1 MKKPLLDIIFASE
14 KRKGVLLLLQ
24 SGAQEMEYLLSALK
38 TNRQSLL
45 PQIRIL
51 EEHHLILH
59 ENDTYNLTT
68 IGKLIVEKMTPLL
81 NTLDTF
87 EIDIEYWGNHDFSF
101 IPPHLLERISEIR
114 NSKIMVPPL
123 LEIHDLL
130 KDFYDTSR
138 KSNSLNVATIFYH
151 PQFIEL
157 FADLV
162 QLETDVH
169 VIASPDMFDASMTN
183 ATEVFEKLIKSEFFH
198 ISVYSKEMK
207 FMSFAYNDLYMRMSP
222 LTITEEYDYKYL
234 TSFDPEAVEWVKELF
249 EYYRKDSIP
258 ITEL

>member
-1 MKKPLLDIIFASE
+1 MKKPLLDVIFASE

-24 SGAQEMEYLLSALK
+24 SGAQETEYILSALK

-51 EEHHLILH
+51 EEHHLILR
-59 ENDTYNLTT
+59 ENDTYDLTT
-68 IGKLIVEKMTPLL
+68 IGKLIAEKMTPLL

-87 EIDIEYWGNHDFSF
+87 EVDIEYWGNHDFSF
-101 IPPHLLERISEIR
+101 IPPHLLRRIREIR

-162 QLETDVH
+162 QLEIDVH
-169 VIASPDMFDASMTN
+169 VIASPDMLEASVNN
-183 ATEVFEKLIKSEFFH
+183 ANEVFAKLIKSKLFH
-198 ISVYSKEMK
+198 ISVYNKEMK

-222 LTITEEYDYKYL
+222 LTITGEYDYKYL
-234 TSFDPEAVEWVKELF
+234 TSFDSEAIKWAKELF
-249 EYYRKDSIP
+249 EYYRKDSSP